1 MGLFSRGTDSDGDSD
16 GENPTRSFFE
26 ERGFIASAIII
37 GAVLICLVVW
47 FMTRGSGSGPTA
59 GPTQSPSTSAPTG
72 QPTEVEPTGPPA
84 TPVDTPPPATQT
96 APPPPTS
103 HTGGCHDKQPD
114 QGIPRAAAPTA
125 VTWQYEAQML
135 VPLQAANGPATTGPD
150 GVRSCFSHSPTG
162 AVLAAMVLLGQV
174 QNSAVSV
181 AALRDRVLPGP
192 GKTLAMA
199 AAKQDARTPPTDAGS
214 VQFAGFKVLYYPQN
228 ATQTIVQIACDLNR
242 KAYGAIQVTMQWY
255 RGDWYAVLQDDGT
268 FNGTVEPDIL
278 SSLDGY
284 VRFSGSA

>member
-1 MGLFSRGTDSDGDSD
+1 MGLFSRDTDSGGDSD
-16 GENPTRSFFE
+16 DENSRSFFE

-47 FMTRGSGSGPTA
+47 FMARGTNSPAAAPS
-59 GPTQSPSTSAPTG
+59 QSPSTPAPTG
-72 QPTEVEPTGPPA
+72 QPTAVEPTGAPA
-84 TPVDTPPPATQT
+84 TPINTPPPATQT
-96 APPPPTS
+96 APPPPNS
-103 HTGGCHDKQPD
+103 HTGGCHDKSPE

-135 VPLQAANGPATTGPD
+135 VPLQAANGPATTSPD

-181 AALRDRVLPGP
+181 AALKDRVLPGP

-199 AAKQDARTPPTDAGS
+199 AAEKEARTPPTDPGS

-228 ATQTIVQIACDLNR
+228 ATQAIVQIACDLNR

-255 RGDWYAVLQDDGT
+255 RSDWYAVLQDDGT

-284 VRFSGSA
+284 VRFSGSS